1 MYTTDEVLTEAP
13 SGEEI
18 QLKSFGNLCV
28 LTYQSPVFNTVA
40 EDWTGIFPITLPAT
54 VDHLFDRIMQI

>member
-1 MYTTDEVLTEAP
+1 MYTTDEVLTDAP

-18 QLKSFGNLCV
+18 QLKSSGNLCV
-28 LTYQSPVFNTVA
+28 LTYQRPVFNTVA
-40 EDWTGIFPITLPAT
+40 EDWIGIFPITLPAT